1 MTSKKKAIIFF
12 AVTLCAYIGLMIFAT
27 VCDLDISKKLAD
39 LRAGEY
45 LSSNIFG
52 RIFETIGEMPVYLI
66 TIFALSIVIENL
78 HRRERKTILVI
89 IFIILELIVLFVGYY
104 AFRKLFKYLNNH
116 FEFAVNLDWT
126 AEIAYFVLSLLLFT
140 AVNYFAKKYSEN
152 FLNSAIPWAII
163 VCATVILSQF
173 ITQIVI
179 KNFAGRYR
187 YCTMNV
193 LDDFSKFTPWYKFN
207 GKIVPTEEMIAAG
220 IAKDGMKSFPSG
232 HSCAAASL
240 IILTSLPI
248 FYKKADNTAYKVVVW
263 LTSVAYVVAV
273 MVSRIIMGKHFLSDV
288 LTGTFVTIA
297 CYCLCLF
304 VGKKLFDGKL
314 KISTL

>member
-1 MTSKKKAIIFF
+1 MTLKKKAIIIFT
-12 AVTLCAYIGLMIFAT
+12 VTLCVYVSLMIFAT
-27 VCDLDISKKLAD
+27 VYDLDISKKLAD

-66 TIFALSIVIENL
+66 SIFALSVIIENL
-78 HRRERKTILVI
+78 RRRERKTILI
-89 IFIILELIVLFVGYY
+89 IIYIILEFILLFIGYY

-116 FEFAVNLDWT
+116 FEFSANLDWT
-126 AEIAYFVLSLLLFT
+126 AEIAYFVLALLVFA
-140 AVNYFAKKYSEN
+140 AVNYFAKKYSDN
-152 FLNSAIPWAII
+152 FLNSVMPWAII

-179 KNFAGRYR
+179 KIPAGRYR

-207 GKIVPTEEMIAAG
+207 GKIVPTEEMLAVG

-288 LTGTFVTIA
+288 LMGTFVAIA